1 MFADADGGD
10 RLSRDH
16 IFRQTVLYG
25 GSGNWEGSAADGI
38 ASLTDGR
45 GSVRA
50 EQRER
55 RPGRSATQR
64 SADLG

>member
-25 GSGNWEGSAADGI
+25 VSGNWEGSAADGI

-55 RPGRSATQR
+55 
-64 SADLG
+64 